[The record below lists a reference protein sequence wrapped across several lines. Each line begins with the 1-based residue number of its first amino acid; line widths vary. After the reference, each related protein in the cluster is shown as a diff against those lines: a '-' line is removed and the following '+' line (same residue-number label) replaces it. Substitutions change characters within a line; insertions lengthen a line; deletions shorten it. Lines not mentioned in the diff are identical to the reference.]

1 MQVTQKVETCFA
13 YPLTEN
19 AKTSNQLWLTQRTS
33 QYCSGNSIFKTEMPF
48 FVLEF

>member
-19 AKTSNQLWLTQRTS
+19 AKTINQLWLTQRTS

-48 FVLEF
+48 LY